1 MSRFAIATAEGE
13 TTLEI
18 RGVYDSLSKAR
29 DVVGGVLYELDARSA
44 YIIEFVDEVEV
55 EEKPAVVRVRR
66 RTLRSRPRVKKA
78 ETSPDEAEA

>member
-18 RGVYDSLSKAR
+18 RGVYDSLAKAR
-29 DVVGGVLYELDARSA
+29 DVVGGVLYELDTQSA

-55 EEKPAVVRVRR
+55 EERPAVVRVRR
-66 RTLRSRPRVKKA
+66 KTLRNRPRAKKSEA
-78 ETSPDEAEA
+78 SPDETS